1 MEAIARDAISTNF
14 TPTVH
19 RAPYFTIS
27 PARPELSQA
36 GKTVL
41 ITGGGTGI
49 GKAIARNFALA
60 SAATVIIVARQVD
73 RLNNAAAELEKN
85 AKDAHSPTKF
95 IARSC
100 DVTRSPEVTAL
111 WTDLA
116 SEGIKVDV
124 LVLNAA
130 KFTAPQTL
138 FELGIEEVWSQF
150 EANVKG
156 PLHLAEQFYK
166 QPGESQKVSGI
177 GIILTVHSKL
187 LTNSDTS
194 FLSM

>member
-1 MEAIARDAISTNF
+1 MEAIAKDAISSDF
-14 TPTVH
+14 TPTIH
-19 RAPYFTIS
+19 RAPYPTIS

-60 SAATVIIVARQVD
+60 SAATVIIVARQGD
-73 RLNNAAAELEKN
+73 RLSDAATELEKN
-85 AKDAHSPTKF
+85 AKDAGSLTEFLTH
-95 IARSC
+95 RC
-100 DVTRSPEVTAL
+100 DVTKSAEVTAL

-116 SEGIKVDV
+116 AHGVNVDV

-130 KFTAPQTL
+130 KFSNPQPL

-150 EANVKG
+150 EANVK
-156 PLHLAEQFYK
+156 
-166 QPGESQKVSGI
+166 VCSG
-177 GIILTVHSKL
+177 V
-187 LTNSDTS
+187 
-194 FLSM
+194 

>member
-1 MEAIARDAISTNF
+1 MEEIARQAMHTNV

-19 RAPYFTIS
+19 RAPYSTIS
-27 PARPELSQA
+27 PTRPELSQA

-60 SAATVIIVARQVD
+60 SAAIVIIVARQAD
-73 RLNNAAAELEKN
+73 RLKNAAAELEKD
-85 AKDAHSPTKF
+85 AKDTHSPTKF

-100 DVTRSPEVTAL
+100 DVTKSLEVTAL

-116 SEGIKVDV
+116 AQGIKVDV

-130 KFTAPQTL
+130 KFSGPQTL

-156 PLHLAEQFYK
+156 PLHLAEQFHK
-166 QPGESQKVSGI
+166 QPGESQKVSSI
-177 GIILTVHSKL
+177 GIIIIFKA
-187 LTNSDTS
+187 NN
-194 FLSM
+194 